1 MRLTRRTALLAAA
14 SATVAPLLALV
25 RAEAAAP
32 QVRVTGFELLPIRAT
47 SRTVWLIV
55 RLRTDTGLVG
65 LGEASDAFG
74 FANTTADDAAR
85 MQSQLATFFNL
96 INGRSP
102 FEIESY
108 RQRGEAMARQGLVPA
123 TAFSAIEQAL
133 WDLAGKALDVPTY
146 VLLGGKVRDSLPV
159 YANINRATDPR
170 TPAGFAAA
178 ARRAVADGFRAI
190 KAAPW
195 DGFPPPGSPDAAIA
209 LAVDTGIASVA
220 AMREAV
226 GPEMRSWWT
235 VIASSTSSELCA
247 WPNGSSS
254 YNLDVV

>member
-1 MRLTRRTALLAAA
+1 MRLTRRTGLLAAA

-85 MQSQLATFFNL
+85 MRSQLATFFDL

-108 RQRGEAMARQGLVPA
+108 RQRGEAMAPGTRSGHRVQRDRTG
-123 TAFSAIEQAL
+123 S
-133 WDLAGKALDVPTY
+133 
-146 VLLGGKVRDSLPV
+146 LGSIAVV
-159 YANINRATDPR
+159 YWN
-170 TPAGFAAA
+170 
-178 ARRAVADGFRAI
+178 
-190 KAAPW
+190 
-195 DGFPPPGSPDAAIA
+195 
-209 LAVDTGIASVA
+209 
-220 AMREAV
+220 
-226 GPEMRSWWT
+226 
-235 VIASSTSSELCA
+235 
-247 WPNGSSS
+247 
-254 YNLDVV
+254 